1 MISSEEFQ
9 QTLQAGQIQEA
20 FALIVRDL
28 IELDI
33 TTQMTEDSKFMG
45 SEYLRTKIN
54 LLTGEIQNEVGND
67 IIINSDRYTK
77 LQQLHI
83 DQIVASHQ
91 IVRDYLDR
99 IQSMI
104 AVLSPTSI
112 AVDIVG
118 SDRLNL
124 DCLVTPGTQVTAI
137 LTDSSSSQEFKST
150 TATDSIEIDVSS
162 VDSID
167 SIDSSTLSEHQQS
180 PPITNHISTELPV
193 YNVADDDDGIDL
205 SIDPEGTVWE
215 EWIEDEESIITQP
228 KSTSPAS
235 IIPDCE
241 EHSIRRNFYQID
253 IKPSISRS
261 TVESVDSSTQWD
273 KFGPEHIGI
282 HADRQPPLNHKS
294 DSHQMERLLADL
306 DIK

>member
-9 QTLQAGQIQEA
+9 QTLHAGQIQEA

-33 TTQMTEDSKFMG
+33 TTHMTEDSTSMG

-54 LLTGEIQNEVGND
+54 LLTGEIQNEVGNE
-67 IIINSDRYTK
+67 IVINSDLYTK

-99 IQSMI
+99 IQAMI

-112 AVDIVG
+112 AVESVG

-124 DCLVTPGTQVTAI
+124 DSSVTPTTQVTAI
-137 LTDSSSSQEFKST
+137 LTDNSSSQEFEST
-150 TATDSIEIDVSS
+150 TATDDIEIDVNS

-167 SIDSSTLSEHQQS
+167 NSSTLDDRQQS
-180 PPITNHISTELPV
+180 PPITNHIPTELPV

-235 IIPDCE
+235 MIPDWE
-241 EHSIRRNFYQID
+241 EHSIRRNFHQID
-253 IKPSISRS
+253 IKPTISRS
-261 TVESVDSSTQWD
+261 TVESVDSSKQWD
-273 KFGPEHIGI
+273 KFGPEYIGI
-282 HADRQPPLNHKS
+282 HADRQPPLNNKS

-306 DIK
+306 DNK